1 MRGWRHWIK
10 REVIIPAS
18 MLILASVA
26 LVWLGLQ
33 LMPLLAQPSFRWL
46 LYVFLASLLVFAL
59 FAYVTLRHILST
71 YTLERFDPGNPE
83 SVKRLARMS
92 RFNCPVS
99 GLEPQ
104 QMGSALIEHLRS
116 AGFSVEANHPVLGT
130 VLIRSHPPLI
140 PLLGRPRHDRIFLLE
155 KSPLNVFIVDF
166 TIRDALRYLVAQ
178 DAQSADRNLLLL
190 LTQEPQL
197 LEAASAAAGV
207 VNFLGRTEDGTLG
220 ALLIDCVGH
229 RLYYP
234 IDQTLLPWF
243 LRQYFR
249 RLRQQLLA
257 VVTRER

>member
-10 REVIIPAS
+10 REVIIPAGV
-18 MLILASVA
+18 LVLASLA
-26 LVWLGLQ
+26 LAWLGLQ
-33 LMPLLAQPSFRWL
+33 LLPLLAQPSFRWL
-46 LYVFLASLLVFAL
+46 LYVFLASLVVFAL

-83 SVKRLARMS
+83 SVKRLARMT
-92 RFNCPVS
+92 RFSYPVT

-104 QMGSALIEHLRS
+104 QMGSALHEHLRL

-130 VLIRSHPPLI
+130 ILIRSHPPLI
-140 PLLGRPRHDRIFLLE
+140 PLLGRPRHDRVFLIE

-166 TIRDALRYLVAQ
+166 TIRDALRYLMTQASQ
-178 DAQSADRNLLLL
+178 PADRNLLVL

-197 LEAASAAAGV
+197 MEAASAAAGV

-220 ALLIDCVGH
+220 ALMFDCIGH

-234 IDQTLLPWF
+234 IDQTLLPWP
-243 LRQYFR
+243 LRQYFQR
-249 RLRQQLLA
+249 MRQQLA
-257 VVTRER
+257 AAVTRER

>member
-10 REVIIPAS
+10 REVIIPAG
-18 MLILASVA
+18 MLILSSAA
-26 LVWLGLQ
+26 LAWLGVQ
-33 LMPLLAQPSFRWL
+33 LLPLLAQPSFRWL
-46 LYVFLASLLVFAL
+46 LYVFLASLFVFAL

-71 YTLERFDPGNPE
+71 YTLERFDPGNPD
-83 SVKRLARMS
+83 SVKRLARMT
-92 RFNCPVS
+92 RFNYPVS

-104 QMGSALIEHLRS
+104 QLGSALLESLRS
-116 AGFSVEANHPVLGT
+116 AGFSVEANHTVLGT

-140 PLLGRPRHDRIFLLE
+140 PLFGRPRHDRVFLLE

-166 TIRDALRYLVAQ
+166 TIRDAQRYLLAQ
-178 DAQSADRNLLLL
+178 ASQPADCNVLVL

-207 VNFLGRTEDGTLG
+207 VNFLGRTEDGMMG
-220 ALLIDCVGH
+220 ALLFDCVGH

-234 IDQTLLPWF
+234 IDQTLLPWH

-249 RLRQQLLA
+249 RLRHQLA
-257 VVTRER
+257 ATVTRER